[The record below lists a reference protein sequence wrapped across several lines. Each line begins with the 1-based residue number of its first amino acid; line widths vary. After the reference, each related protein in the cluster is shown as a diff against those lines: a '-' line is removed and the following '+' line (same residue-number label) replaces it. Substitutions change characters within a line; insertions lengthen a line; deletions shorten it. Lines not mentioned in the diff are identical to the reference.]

1 MGCRRLDGLTYKRN
15 AHEQRL
21 VLAEQRTGI
30 VADASSTPVRSR
42 GRAGGGCVQ
51 SPRPG
56 QGAQAKPALSAE
68 ACQCRR
74 FVAVTGM
81 LPTGDVTRFGRGFR
95 REEMSCA
102 ERAGERDKPA
112 ASGNSLRRG
121 PQSGRSKARP
131 RDSSNRLGMAGRM
144 ERFRSRRSVVRRE
157 ITLRAGSAASW
168 LLPLPCYEVWQ
179 ARPFHLA

>member
-1 MGCRRLDGLTYKRN
+1 MPKIGRFHI
-15 AHEQRL
+15 HEEH
-21 VLAEQRTGI
+21 VRT
-30 VADASSTPVRSR
+30 T
-42 GRAGGGCVQ
+42 
-51 SPRPG
+51 PRPG
-56 QGAQAKPALSAE
+56 WATKGSSWTCPARRCGREGGQEEGASSRHGPGTAQEPNPPSQQKLVSAGGFE
-68 ACQCRR
+68 
-74 FVAVTGM
+74 AVTGM

-144 ERFRSRRSVVRRE
+144 ERFRSRRIVVRRE
-157 ITLRAGSAASW
+157 ITMRAGSAASW